1 MDGESKSVGS
11 DMSKHFVL
19 EEISN
24 LQNDICQLNN
34 NIKDE
39 NKCENIK
46 KEANIDMLDL
56 SYNEISNIFMGTHDL
71 DNNVSAEYLVEEN
84 AANTLIHKQEVG
96 EKTKNEGEK
105 RDEGSEKNETS
116 INHPSDGNY
125 ELVKK
130 NKKDFKELQ
139 GEVEGE
145 EATEAEMEA
154 RSGVEAV
161 SNPLEETNEDKSDAG
176 KMKMKIQNL
185 LKLIGILKEQINQK
199 DQEIYRMGEF
209 AHNSRFYANLSK
221 CVPCARTCPTSCA
234 RFVSFTP
241 NAEIDFKLRKE
252 KSEKNMFTLE
262 DVMVENESNSDRSE
276 GDNFLMKKMKSILIS
291 QNEEIVSL
299 NEELK
304 KKTKEIFYLNE
315 ENMTKNEK
323 LTELKKEIE
332 TNYMHLKEYK
342 NIHNEMEVDANNKI
356 YNAEN
361 YLNITNQKLIENDI
375 NIKEKK
381 LNIEKQKRVIKEL
394 YNQLNKKEEK
404 ITELRSIIE
413 SIELNNSR
421 DIIKYKQNNM
431 DLINRLSL
439 NNSLMNSQKIEI
451 ENMHMNYKQIEEEL
465 KNKDNE
471 LKKLHKNLLAK
482 DEENNKMLHDMNR
495 LKFDMEV
502 KNIDVVNVKQKI
514 KNMKR
519 ECSIHLK
526 KQKERFTSVINE
538 IYKEKDE
545 IIKNHLEEM
554 CYPHTRPPARSILL
568 LHFSAPS
575 CCSILLLHLAAPFCC
590 SILLLHL
597 AAPPCCSPLPLP
609 FAAPFCHF
617 LFPPQVNLL
626 KDEILKKSCEIE
638 KLQDRL
644 LDYES
649 KLLIYE
655 NNNEIKILKKNEDHL
670 RKLLSKHIR
679 RNEQLLNTT
688 LLLQKSTLENNTLEK
703 KIIELK
709 AKTYRKDQEIKK
721 LQETNSRKKAPS
733 SSCSV
738 SADIL
743 DTCGD
748 VNQSIAGNGGS
759 GSGSGNVRGNVR
771 GKTREKALGENS
783 YNDINIDIDS
793 SIDLN
798 VNMRQFGSICADEE
812 NSIFM
817 SKKTNDKNNTFDL
830 LVDNDSK
837 GIHLN
842 DTSPLSSSDDPVY
855 IALCEYFNCFKQNNT
870 LFKINKINDNTY
882 LLNDK
887 KVFIKFINGDLY
899 VEDDAY
905 PVKLQDYL
913 LKITAQ

>member
-11 DMSKHFVL
+11 DMSKQFVL

-24 LQNDICQLNN
+24 LQNDICELNN

-39 NKCENIK
+39 NKYENIK

-56 SYNEISNIFMGTHDL
+56 SYNEISNIFIGTHDL
-71 DNNVSAEYLVEEN
+71 DNSVSAEYLVEDN
-84 AANTLIHKQEVG
+84 AENTLIRKKEVG
-96 EKTKNEGEK
+96 EKMKNGEEK
-105 RDEGSEKNETS
+105 RDERGEKNETS
-116 INHPSDGNY
+116 LNHPSDGNY

-130 NKKDFKELQ
+130 NKRDFNELQ

-176 KMKMKIQNL
+176 KMKVKIQNL

-199 DQEIYRMGEF
+199 DQEIYRM
-209 AHNSRFYANLSK
+209 
-221 CVPCARTCPTSCA
+221 
-234 RFVSFTP
+234 
-241 NAEIDFKLRKE
+241 EIDFKLRKE
-252 KSEKNMFTLE
+252 KSEKNLFTLE

-332 TNYMHLKEYK
+332 TNYKHLKEYK

-554 CYPHTRPPARSILL
+554 SKMTTHYNEVVSLNEDIKNE
-568 LHFSAPS
+568 
-575 CCSILLLHLAAPFCC
+575 
-590 SILLLHL
+590 
-597 AAPPCCSPLPLP
+597 
-609 FAAPFCHF
+609 
-617 LFPPQVNLL
+617 VNLL

-738 SADIL
+738 NADIL

-759 GSGSGNVRGNVR
+759 GSGSGSGSGNVRGNVR
-771 GKTREKALGENS
+771 GKTKEKALGDNS
-783 YNDINIDIDS
+783 YSDINIGIDS
-793 SIDLN
+793 SVDLN
-798 VNMRQFGSICADEE
+798 VHMRQFGSICADEE

-817 SKKTNDKNNTFDL
+817 SKKTNEKNNTFDL